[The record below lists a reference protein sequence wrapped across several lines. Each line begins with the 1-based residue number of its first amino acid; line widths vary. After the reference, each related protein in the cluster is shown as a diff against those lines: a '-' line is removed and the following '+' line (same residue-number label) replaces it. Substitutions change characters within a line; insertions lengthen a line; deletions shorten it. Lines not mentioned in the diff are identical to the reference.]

1 MEPSP
6 AAAGLDEARLAGLV
20 RAHQAA
26 LWRYLRYL
34 GCQPAE
40 ADDLVQ
46 ETFLRVWRHPFTD
59 QGPAAAAGYLRTVAR
74 NLFLDATRRAKVRPA
89 FVDLSAAEAAWA
101 VYEREDGGEGY
112 RGALRT
118 CLGLLAERAR
128 RALALFYGEDR
139 SREAVAANL
148 GLSADGVKTLLR
160 RSRETLR
167 ECIERKLGR

>member
-6 AAAGLDEARLAGLV
+6 AAAGLDEARLSGLV

-46 ETFLRVWRHPFTD
+46 ETFLRVWRHPFAD

-74 NLFLDATRRAKVRPA
+74 NLFLDAARRAKVRPA
-89 FVDLSAAEAAWA
+89 FVDLGAAEAAWA
-101 VYEREDGGEGY
+101 EYERGDGGEGY

-128 RALALFYGEDR
+128 RALALFYGEER
-139 SREAVAANL
+139 SRESVAATL

-167 ECIERKLGR
+167 ECIERKHGR